1 MDKKYQNDY
10 KNKPNLFHLTTFDN
24 IPNILRYGLRS
35 RYELENKSGI
45 LKRDIADKDIIDFR
59 KKHDI
64 TKYVPF
70 HFMIHSPFAGDVMRD
85 PRKCNATFVYIVIS
99 REYAKENDF
108 KIIPKHPM
116 CSDYKHLGE
125 VPLYDYQDG
134 FDKIDW
140 TNMNKRAFNDYDS
153 KIACLAECVSD
164 HHLNIGKMMWMGVA
178 SLAVKNLTDKKKL
191 ISICT
196 GLYNP
201 NTRPF
206 FEHHIWVS
214 NFFLII

>member
-1 MDKKYQNDY
+1 MDKQHHNDY
-10 KNKPNLFHLTTFDN
+10 EHKSTLFHLTTFEN

-35 RYELENKSGI
+35 RYELENESGI
-45 LKRDIADKDIIDFR
+45 LKRDIANKDIIDFR

-64 TKYVPF
+64 TKYIPF

-85 PRKCNATFVYIVIS
+85 PRKCNAIFVYIVIS
-99 REYAKENDF
+99 REYAKEHEF

-116 CSDYKHLGE
+116 CSEYKSLDE

-140 TNMNKRAFNDYDS
+140 DNMDKRDFRNYDS
-153 KIACLAECVSD
+153 KIACLAECVSE
-164 HHLNIGKMMWMGVA
+164 HHLNIIKMIEAGCA
-178 SLAVKNLTDKKKL
+178 SLAVKTQEDKEKL
-191 ISICT
+191 VSICT
-196 GLYNP
+196 RLYGP
-201 NTRPF
+201 NTRSF

-214 NFFLII
+214 NFF